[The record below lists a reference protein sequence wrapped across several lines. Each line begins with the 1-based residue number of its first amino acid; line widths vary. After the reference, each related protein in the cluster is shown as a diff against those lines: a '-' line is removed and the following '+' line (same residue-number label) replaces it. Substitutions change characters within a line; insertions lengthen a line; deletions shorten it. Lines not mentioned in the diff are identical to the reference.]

1 MKILITGG
9 AGFIGSHFIRY
20 ILRRYPD
27 YEVINMDKLTY
38 AGNLENLHDI
48 EGDRRYRF
56 VKGDICDVELVDKM
70 AKEVDCIINF
80 AAETHVDRS
89 IIDPAAFIRTDVQGT
104 HILLEAARKYK
115 HGRYLQIST
124 DEVYGSI
131 DKGSFREND
140 PLCPNSPY
148 AASKA
153 GADLL
158 TIAYVKTYDFPA
170 IITRSSNNFGPNQ
183 YPEKFMSL
191 FIINAMQEKPLP
203 LYGDGK
209 NIRDWIYVEDNCA
222 GIDCVLH
229 NGKEGEVYNIGGG
242 NERTNIE
249 IVDMIL
255 KATNKPKDLIKFVK
269 DRPGHDRRYSLDCEK
284 AKGLGFR
291 PAHEFEDA
299 IQETVGWYVKNKG
312 WWERIMSGEFRSY
325 YENLY
330 GERLQDQ

>member
-48 EGDRRYRF
+48 EGDRRYSF
-56 VKGDICDVELVDKM
+56 VKGDICDVELVDKI

-104 HILLEAARKYK
+104 HILLEAAHKYK
-115 HGRYLQIST
+115 HGSYLQIST

-131 DKGSFREND
+131 DKGSFREDD

-158 TIAYVKTYDFPA
+158 TLAYVKTYDFPA

-183 YPEKFMSL
+183 YPEKFMPL

-255 KATNKPKDLIKFVK
+255 KATNKPKDLIRFVK

-291 PAHEFEDA
+291 PEHEFEDA

>member
-1 MKILITGG
+1 MKMLVTGG

-20 ILRRYPD
+20 ILKRHPD
-27 YEVINMDKLTY
+27 YEIINMDKLTY

-56 VKGDICDVELVDKM
+56 VKGDICDGDLVDKM
-70 AKEVDCIINF
+70 AMEVDCIINF

-104 HILLEAARKYK
+104 HVLLEAARKYN
-115 HGRYLQIST
+115 HRRYLQIST

-131 DKGSFREND
+131 DKGSFKED
-140 PLCPNSPY
+140 YPLCPNSPY

-158 TIAYVKTYDFPA
+158 ILAYVKTYGFPA

-191 FIINAMQEKPLP
+191 FIINAMQDKPLP

-209 NIRDWIYVEDNCA
+209 NVRDWIYVEDNCV

-229 NGKEGEVYNIGGG
+229 NGEDGEVYNIGGG

-249 IVDMIL
+249 VVDMIL
-255 KATNKPKDLIKFVK
+255 KATDKPKDLIRYVK

-284 AKGLGFR
+284 VKGLGFR
-291 PAHEFEDA
+291 PAHEFEEA
-299 IQETVGWYVKNKG
+299 IRETVRWYVGNKG

-325 YENLY
+325 YERLY
-330 GERLQDQ
+330 GERLQNQ

>member
-158 TIAYVKTYDFPA
+158 TLAYVKTYDFPA

-183 YPEKFMSL
+183 YPEKFMPL

-325 YENLY
+325 YEHLY

>member
-131 DKGSFREND
+131 DKGSFREDD

-158 TIAYVKTYDFPA
+158 TLAYVKTYDFPA

-183 YPEKFMSL
+183 YPEKFMPL

-325 YENLY
+325 YEHLY